1 MSIGILDYIFN
12 RNVKPNLIK
21 EIELIADDYNTTLM
35 KQRAVDIAVGRV
47 ARSLAMVEW
56 KTVEKNKLKKGD
68 LYYRL
73 NVHPNLNQNATEF
86 WQEVVSNLFE
96 YQEALIVIT
105 SDDQFIVADD
115 FEVQKYVLHD
125 NIYKK
130 VQKDNFVFER
140 AFYESKVIHLTY
152 QNPKLKTL
160 FRELDKS
167 YGELFNR
174 LVQVSMR
181 TNQLRATA
189 KITGNLLK
197 DKDASEYLQNFVDTI
212 FKSFRKNSIAV
223 VPTQDGMEYEEHSKE
238 TNTRSQVDELN
249 KVSDEYLNTVLEAV
263 GIHPGLVHGEM
274 VEITD
279 HQNNY
284 ISNVIQPLVE
294 RIADEVNRKFYY
306 KQEFLEGTRLK
317 PSLIKLHY
325 TNVFDIGA
333 AAEKIVGSSILTPNE
348 AREAAGYE
356 RIDDPSMDEFYQTK
370 NIQKL
375 KGGESE

>member
-68 LYYRL
+68 LYYHL